1 MSSLQYFISSF
12 FPFYFHVFLF
22 FTSLPSLLLH
32 NFIFLFYQAA
42 LSAGINK
49 INTTEI
55 GNEQV
60 LIIDSPAALKTE
72 IGTTIDKISNI
83 DNLKPVVD
91 KGIEKGGDASI
102 EEEGKQLLMQR
113 IEALEKA
120 LNQKEKENIVEKE
133 LQIPAVKA
141 HNTGIR
147 TSKKEKK
154 IMGKKEMEV
163 EVVSKGNCDEN
174 DTASDTEEDEEMK
187 DRESSD
193 DNDVEEGEEE
203 GEEEEENEEEQ
214 QMTAIRNQLHRTR
227 EAWHA
232 GKGTSSSQRQERGQG
247 QGQGHDTGQA
257 VGPVLRDAHP
267 IIMKPIG
274 GDSRMKSILTSS
286 TKASKE
292 KEKNEVNND
301 IRNKDRNKITK
312 DLLTT
317 STTISKGRDKVKK
330 RKGTEE
336 GVISDIGYSGG
347 SQTQDL
353 YSAQLARLMSMAEEV
368 ISRK

>member
-1 MSSLQYFISSF
+1 M
-12 FPFYFHVFLF
+12 
-22 FTSLPSLLLH
+22 
-32 NFIFLFYQAA
+32 
-42 LSAGINK
+42 
-49 INTTEI
+49 
-55 GNEQV
+55 
-60 LIIDSPAALKTE
+60 
-72 IGTTIDKISNI
+72 
-83 DNLKPVVD
+83 KPVVD
-91 KGIEKGGDASI
+91 KGTDKGGDASI
-102 EEEGKQLLMQR
+102 EEQGKQLLLQR

-120 LNQKEKENIVEKE
+120 LNQKEKDNILEKE
-133 LQIPAVKA
+133 LQIPVVTA

-147 TSKKEKK
+147 TIKKEKK
-154 IMGKKEMEV
+154 IMGKKEIEV
-163 EVVSKGNCDEN
+163 EVVSEGNCDEN
-174 DTASDTEEDEEMK
+174 DTASDTEEDEEIEDREVE

-193 DNDVEEGEEE
+193 DNDVEEGEKE
-203 GEEEEENEEEQ
+203 GEEEGENEEEQ

-232 GKGTSSSQRQERGQG
+232 GKGTSSSQRQGQG

-257 VGPVLRDAHP
+257 VGPVHRDAHP

-274 GDSRMKSILTSS
+274 TDSRIKSILTRS

-292 KEKNEVNND
+292 KEKNEVNNE

-312 DLLTT
+312 DLLST
-317 STTISKGRDKVKK
+317 STTIPKGRDKVKK
-330 RKGTEE
+330 RRGTEE
-336 GVISDIGYSGG
+336 GVISDIGYSSG